1 MFRELIPW
9 GQLLIIQDN
18 IQSVL
23 CLPKTKIYLSTMAT
37 KYLETGI
44 KQITETLKAY
54 INIAQSMP
62 KIQYKSGASNCIYSI
77 KNALM
82 FPN

>member
-1 MFRELIPW
+1 
-9 GQLLIIQDN
+9 
-18 IQSVL
+18 
-23 CLPKTKIYLSTMAT
+23 MAT

-82 FPN
+82 FPNWVTKKRSLKTQVLITKV